1 MEVLGEPDVP
11 ARRLER
17 KAWTQRDF
25 LEQLTA
31 EHFVIISEINEAQ
44 YGFAWMVDAVVDDV
58 ESSLDNLRSKLSP
71 LGWVP
76 NLEDD
81 EPYILE
87 ICPIR
92 VRNAVIRNGTQIFL
106 WLLSFIFLK
115 FTFLPHQDAKIISG
129 FS

>member
-1 MEVLGEPDVP
+1 MP
-11 ARRLER
+11 ALRLER

-44 YGFAWMVDAVVDDV
+44 YGFAWMVDAVGDDV

-87 ICPIR
+87 ISPIR

-106 WLLSFIFLK
+106 WLLSFIFL
-115 FTFLPHQDAKIISG
+115 TIIG
-129 FS
+129 FSP